1 MAQWCCLVGMCL
13 GGTTVALFRVRDNRP
28 VERPAGIADDDA

>member
-13 GGTTVALFRVRDNRP
+13 GGTIVALFRVRDNRP
-28 VERPAGIADDDA
+28 VERPAGIADDHA